1 MYSEYPGRNRI
12 VWYLVL
18 WKDNCFLKLF
28 KSPWASMTKSAYGYE
43 VVEILISGIDPVSL
57 YDPIQWHFLVYPK
70 IKHPWHQFHCTDYSH
85 FTQATCAKFVADKL
99 VLPQSSFL
107 FDQQQGAILISF
119 TNCPAIHCV
128 FYLLSLSFLSRLIS
142 HSYRPHTLSPIPPPT
157 NNALPDPLSPP
168 ATCYALSSQRCQS
181 VYHRRSKVAYVDR
194 LPRVLCLWTPVR
206 EPLYT
211 QLNYQCPFLIRFS
224 LHNKVHILIS
234 DLVLRNNHRNLIVS
248 ASK

>member
-18 WKDNCFLKLF
+18 RKDNCFLKLF

-57 YDPIQWHFLVYPK
+57 YDPIQWNFFSTYIQKSNILDTNSIAQITLTSPNVCQICSRQIIP
-70 IKHPWHQFHCTDYSH
+70 
-85 FTQATCAKFVADKL
+85 
-99 VLPQSSFL
+99 SSIL
-107 FDQQQGAILISF
+107 IPLDQQQGAILISF
-119 TNCPAIHCV
+119 TSCPAIHCV
-128 FYLLSLSFLSRLIS
+128 CLLAFLSFLSRLIS

-157 NNALPDPLSPP
+157 NNALPDPMSPP

-211 QLNYQCPFLIRFS
+211 QLNYQFPFPVLITWQ
-224 LHNKVHILIS
+224 
-234 DLVLRNNHRNLIVS
+234 S
-248 ASK
+248 AHPH